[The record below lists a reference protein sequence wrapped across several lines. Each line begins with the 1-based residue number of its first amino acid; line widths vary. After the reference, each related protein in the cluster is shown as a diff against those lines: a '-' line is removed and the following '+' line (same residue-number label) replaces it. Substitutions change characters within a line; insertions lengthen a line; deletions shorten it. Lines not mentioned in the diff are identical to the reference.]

1 MAAQLPKPL
10 RGIIP
15 PMVTPLL
22 DRDTLDVPGLERLIE
37 HILAGGVHGLFI
49 LGTTGEA
56 PSLSY
61 RLRRELIERTCNQVA
76 GRIPVLVGVTDTAF
90 VETVN
95 LAHYARSTGAAGIVL
110 AAPYYFPAGQDEL
123 LEYLRHI
130 VPLLELPTFLY
141 NMPGRNELMFE
152 PDTVRAAA
160 EIPNLAGLKDSSANL
175 DYFRGLLKT
184 FNHRGGF
191 TLLMGSEVL
200 LVEALREGASGGVCG
215 GANIHPRLYVGL
227 YNAAV
232 TGDAQA
238 LAEAAGRLADIHATI
253 YRVGRFRSS
262 LIKGIKCSLSCL
274 GICSDFMAEPFHRF
288 RAPQRQAIRQH
299 LVQLGMLKND

>member
-1 MAAQLPKPL
+1 M
-10 RGIIP
+10 
-15 PMVTPLL
+15 
-22 DRDTLDVPGLERLIE
+22 
-37 HILAGGVHGLFI
+37 
-49 LGTTGEA
+49 
-56 PSLSY
+56 
-61 RLRRELIERTCNQVA
+61 
-76 GRIPVLVGVTDTAF
+76 
-90 VETVN
+90 
-95 LAHYARSTGAAGIVL
+95 
-110 AAPYYFPAGQDEL
+110 
-123 LEYLRHI
+123 
-130 VPLLELPTFLY
+130 
-141 NMPGRNELMFE
+141 
-152 PDTVRAAA
+152 
-160 EIPNLAGLKDSSANL
+160 KDSSANL